1 VILLTGGAGQLGSA
15 IRAAADRR
23 GLDLIAPTRRELD
36 ILDPDLRMLRAAG
49 PTVVIHCAALADTRA
64 CHDDPARA
72 FAVNA
77 AGALHVARACADID
91 ALMVLVSTD
100 AVFDGRMRAK
110 PYTEDDIPHSPVG
123 VYGTTKLAAE
133 HLIARTCRTLI
144 ARTGWLFCDDPL
156 RDRKLLGVL
165 VRRVEAGQRVEV
177 VTDKWGSP
185 AFAPHVAS
193 KIVDYAAAGVEGVR
207 HVVNRGV
214 VTRYEFARY
223 VFSGLGYPEVE
234 PATFGAF
241 PDRMARPDYS
251 ALASVH
257 HDAALPHWRSAVD
270 ELVRGVRER
279 APHPPPAM
287 QTQPPARR

>member
-1 VILLTGGAGQLGSA
+1 
-15 IRAAADRR
+15 
-23 GLDLIAPTRRELD
+23 
-36 ILDPDLRMLRAAG
+36 MLRAAA

-177 VTDKWGSP
+177 VTDKWGLPPSP
-185 AFAPHVAS
+185 RTWPPRS
-193 KIVDYAAAGVEGVR
+193 SITQR
-207 HVVNRGV
+207 
-214 VTRYEFARY
+214 
-223 VFSGLGYPEVE
+223 
-234 PATFGAF
+234 PAWRACGTSSTGESS
-241 PDRMARPDYS
+241 PGTSSPGTCSR
-251 ALASVH
+251 ALAIPRWNRRRSGH
-257 HDAALPHWRSAVD
+257 FRTGWHDPITPPWRVSTMMPRCRTGDRRWTSWFAVSGSERPTRHRRCRRNRRLVG
-270 ELVRGVRER
+270 ELSTPLASME
-279 APHPPPAM
+279 P
-287 QTQPPARR
+287 